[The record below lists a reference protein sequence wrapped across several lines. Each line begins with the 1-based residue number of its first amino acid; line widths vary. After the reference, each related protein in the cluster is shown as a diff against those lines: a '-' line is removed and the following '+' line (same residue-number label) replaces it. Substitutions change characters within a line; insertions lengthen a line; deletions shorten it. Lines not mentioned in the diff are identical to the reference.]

1 MVSNINKTNKCFFN
15 TLFFYMERIDYMN
28 DSFNKKLSELL
39 GKMDE
44 KILQAKISSALEMLN
59 NGEYEEIAKKI
70 NKMDKDELIEKIDT
84 FDESKLKGLNINKEE
99 IKQKINSADID
110 RLAMLIGEKGDILA
124 EKFKNLLNKI

>member
-1 MVSNINKTNKCFFN
+1 
-15 TLFFYMERIDYMN
+15 MN

-44 KILQAKISSALEMLN
+44 RILKAKINSALEMLN

-70 NKMDKDELIEKIDT
+70 NKMDKDELIEKMDS
-84 FDESKLKGLNINKEE
+84 FDVSKLKGLNITKEE

-110 RLAMLIGEKGDILA
+110 RLARLIGEKGDILA
-124 EKFKNLLNKI
+124 EKFKELLSQI

>member
-1 MVSNINKTNKCFFN
+1 
-15 TLFFYMERIDYMN
+15 
-28 DSFNKKLSELL
+28 
-39 GKMDE
+39 
-44 KILQAKISSALEMLN
+44 
-59 NGEYEEIAKKI
+59 
-70 NKMDKDELIEKIDT
+70 MDKDELIEKIDT

>member
-1 MVSNINKTNKCFFN
+1 
-15 TLFFYMERIDYMN
+15 MERIDYMN